1 MSSALERILS
11 NVGEILAQ
19 YCQSQLELDAHATM
33 SAASMASKAMRGI
46 FLEHAT
52 KTAYIQQP
60 KARKLG
66 GPAAFK
72 SYVNSAR
79 VRKVVMSSMRLDKEW
94 LMVLGEMSQ
103 LQELYLLEV
112 QLLDIAPHRFA
123 NLAVWLLSVG
133 DWILLST
140 SGWYELYRE
149 TCQVNSETCQLK
161 SEIHQLRGETVQ

>member
-1 MSSALERILS
+1 
-11 NVGEILAQ
+11 
-19 YCQSQLELDAHATM
+19 M

-72 SYVNSAR
+72 SYVSSAR
-79 VRKVVMSSMRLDKEW
+79 VQKVVMSSMRLDKEW

-123 NLAVWLLSVG
+123 NLAVRLLSVG
-133 DWILLST
+133 DWILPLT

-161 SEIHQLRGETVQ
+161 SEIHQLSGETVQ

>member
-11 NVGEILAQ
+11 NVREILAQ

-60 KARKLG
+60 KARRLG

-72 SYVNSAR
+72 SYVSSAR

-112 QLLDIAPHRFA
+112 QLLDIAPPLCKFGSTAAERWR
-123 NLAVWLLSVG
+123 LDTAVDVWM
-133 DWILLST
+133 
-140 SGWYELYRE
+140 
-149 TCQVNSETCQLK
+149 VNSETCQLK
-161 SEIHQLRGETVQ
+161 SEIHQLSGETVQ